1 MSKTSRPAGSPPQA
15 ASRTRGKPV
24 LPRDIKVML
33 VAAFL
38 IALGFGLVA
47 PVLPQFAT
55 TFDVGAT
62 AAAVIVSIFA
72 FMRLVFA
79 PAGGALIVRLGE
91 RPVYVAGLLIVAAST
106 AACAFAQDYWQLLVF
121 RGLGGAG
128 SVMFTV
134 ASMALVVRLAPPESR
149 GRVSGAYASAF
160 LIGNVCGPVVGGL
173 LAGFG
178 LRVPFLVYAAALV
191 LAALVVQTQL
201 SHVPAASRPDG
212 GTAPAMELREALRD
226 SAYRAGLFSSFANG
240 WATFGVRMATVPL
253 FAVAA
258 LNAGPESAGW
268 ALAVFAAANAVALTF
283 SGKLA
288 DSLGRKPHDDLR
300 PAGHGHR
307 HGGHRLHARAALV
320 PARHR
325 CAPASAQGCSG
336 PAQQAAMADVIGNE
350 RSGGRVLAIFQMTA
364 DSGAIIGPVLAGLL
378 ADRLGYGWAFG
389 VTGGVLVAAAAGW
402 LLARETFRRPA
413 PQRLTCG
420 VAATVR
426 RRARHDLV
434 RTVRDRPGPSGQ
446 RGRRPW
452 LSWGLA
458 PRTAGE
464 IPHGHIRHRSPG
476 KPKAPTPP
484 TRRRGSRRGTKAG
497 KRAESR
503 PSWSPADRRSVVA
516 VPASLVLLSS
526 GPGPGT
532 AGAPPPHG
540 HAAGTRGG
548 ECLPA
553 PAVTY
558 YKQPGPPAGSPLEKV
573 EPLEVNVS
581 KDLVGT
587 SLNKGLVG
595 ISLEATDLAD
605 PALSSDNASM
615 VKLLKEADQPVLR
628 SAATPSTAASSGPPR
643 DEAVPA
649 RLQGRQG
656 PPGQGR
662 RPGGPG
668 PARTPCWRL
677 PTRRSALPWTWDTT
691 TRPGPR
697 IWPSTQPRSSAP
709 RLLSFTVGNEPN
721 GFGTQRCPPG
731 RLQHRGVRR
740 GAQGLRECDQRGRP
754 RTCPIS
760 GPGRVRPE
768 VVAAVHR
775 RRHCRRRRSC
785 RSTTTR
791 STAATDG
798 RTPRP
803 CRRWRT

>member
-1 MSKTSRPAGSPPQA
+1 
-15 ASRTRGKPV
+15 
-24 LPRDIKVML
+24 
-33 VAAFL
+33 
-38 IALGFGLVA
+38 VA

-212 GTAPAMELREALRD
+212 TTAPAMELREALRD

-268 ALAVFAAANAVALTF
+268 ALAMFAAANAAALTF

-288 DSLGRKPHDDLR
+288 DSLGRKPMMISGLLVTGTATAAIGFTHDLLWFLVATAV
-300 PAGHGHR
+300 AGIGS
-307 HGGHRLHARAALV
+307 GLL
-320 PARHR
+320 
-325 CAPASAQGCSG
+325 G

-402 LLARETFRRPA
+402 LLARETFHRPA
-413 PQRLTCG
+413 
-420 VAATVR
+420 
-426 RRARHDLV
+426 
-434 RTVRDRPGPSGQ
+434 
-446 RGRRPW
+446 
-452 LSWGLA
+452 
-458 PRTAGE
+458 
-464 IPHGHIRHRSPG
+464 
-476 KPKAPTPP
+476 
-484 TRRRGSRRGTKAG
+484 
-497 KRAESR
+497 
-503 PSWSPADRRSVVA
+503 
-516 VPASLVLLSS
+516 
-526 GPGPGT
+526 
-532 AGAPPPHG
+532 
-540 HAAGTRGG
+540 TRG
-548 ECLPA
+548 A
-553 PAVTY
+553 
-558 YKQPGPPAGSPLEKV
+558 
-573 EPLEVNVS
+573 
-581 KDLVGT
+581 
-587 SLNKGLVG
+587 
-595 ISLEATDLAD
+595 
-605 PALSSDNASM
+605 
-615 VKLLKEADQPVLR
+615 
-628 SAATPSTAASSGPPR
+628 
-643 DEAVPA
+643 
-649 RLQGRQG
+649 
-656 PPGQGR
+656 
-662 RPGGPG
+662 
-668 PARTPCWRL
+668 
-677 PTRRSALPWTWDTT
+677 
-691 TRPGPR
+691 
-697 IWPSTQPRSSAP
+697 
-709 RLLSFTVGNEPN
+709 
-721 GFGTQRCPPG
+721 
-731 RLQHRGVRR
+731 
-740 GAQGLRECDQRGRP
+740 
-754 RTCPIS
+754 
-760 GPGRVRPE
+760 
-768 VVAAVHR
+768 
-775 RRHCRRRRSC
+775 
-785 RSTTTR
+785 
-791 STAATDG
+791 
-798 RTPRP
+798 
-803 CRRWRT
+803 